1 VPVVRLG
8 TAAAKGRPH
17 VVVTFVADNDMA
29 DSDMADSD
37 MADNDMADNDMADN
51 DMADNDM
58 VGTAADQKPRSG
70 RPLKRLRHVGDKPVV
85 TMLAGHYSED

>member
-37 MADNDMADNDMADN
+37 MADS
-51 DMADNDM
+51 DM